1 MTPGSGGTAGDL
13 VRLCAARGLTV
24 GTAESLTGG
33 ALAAAVV
40 AVPGASRCFAGGIVS
55 YSHAVKERVLG
66 VSPELLATRGA
77 VDPDVAEQMA
87 GGARRALGTD
97 WAVATTGVAGP
108 APHDGHAVG
117 TVFLG
122 ISGPAGQAHERLA
135 LSGGRE
141 QIREETVLRA
151 LRLLMTYI
159 GLTAGPQ

>member
-1 MTPGSGGTAGDL
+1 MTLGSGCTAEEL
-13 VRLCAARGLTV
+13 VRLCAARGITV

-33 ALAAAVV
+33 ALAAAIV
-40 AVPGASRCFAGGIVS
+40 AVPGASCCFEGGIVS
-55 YSHAVKERVLG
+55 YSHAVKVRVLR

-77 VDPDVAEQMA
+77 VDPEVAEQMA

-122 ISGPAGQAHERLA
+122 VSGPGGQAHERLA

-141 QIREETVLRA
+141 EIREQSVLRA
-151 LRLLMTYI
+151 LGLLVTHI
-159 GLTAGPQ
+159 GLTDNLK